1 MTIKEFKQMSLD
13 SAVVTTILTAL
24 ILVAMW
30 L

>member
-13 SAVVTTILTAL
+13 SAGVTTILTAL
-24 ILVAMW
+24 ILAAMW